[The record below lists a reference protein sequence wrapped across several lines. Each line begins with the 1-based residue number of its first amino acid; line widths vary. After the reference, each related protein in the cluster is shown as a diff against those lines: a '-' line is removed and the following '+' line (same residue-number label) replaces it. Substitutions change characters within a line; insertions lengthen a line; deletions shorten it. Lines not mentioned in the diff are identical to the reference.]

1 MPEREQARVEVDTPL
16 WQRPVTYGAIGGTQS
31 SELKA
36 YPPAGFRPIVRRK
49 RIGHGDNRFV
59 WASTQTMTWGIQ
71 RLSGFDVKAETAPPE
86 VTDQT
91 YIPVS
96 FDADG
101 TPIASAV
108 LAEADEHTYGTDGT
122 AFIVPGDS
130 VELTIRFLAIPV
142 KAAARVVY
150 VIDEPRRKGFA
161 YGTLAGHPER
171 GEEAFVVDQTDDGS
185 VWLEIRA
192 FSRPSTWYWWALYV
206 PLRIAQEL
214 YTRRYLRVLAGPTD

>member
-1 MPEREQARVEVDTPL
+1 MSEMTDAAVPL
-16 WQRPVTYGAIGGTQS
+16 WRQPVTYGAIGGTQS
-31 SELKA
+31 SDLLA
-36 YPPAGFRPIVRRK
+36 YPPAGYRAIVRRA

-59 WASTQTMTWGIQ
+59 WATTQTMTWGIQ
-71 RLSGFDVKAETAPPE
+71 RMSGFAVVVESAPPE
-86 VTDQT
+86 VTDRT

-96 FDADG
+96 FDAVG
-101 TPIASAV
+101 APIASAA

-130 VELTIRFLAIPV
+130 VRLTIRFLLLPV
-142 KAAARVVY
+142 TAVARVVY
-150 VIDEPRRKGFA
+150 VIDEPKRKGFA

-171 GEEAFVVDQTDDGS
+171 GEEAFVIDQTDDGS
-185 VWLEIRA
+185 VWLTISA
-192 FSRPSTWYWWALYV
+192 FSRPSAWYWWVAYL

>member
-1 MPEREQARVEVDTPL
+1 MSETKDAALPL
-16 WQRPVTYGAIGGTQS
+16 WQQPVTYGAIGGTQS
-31 SELKA
+31 SDLLA
-36 YPPAGFRPIVRRK
+36 YPPAGYRAILRRK

-71 RLSGFDVKAETAPPE
+71 RMSGFDVEVESAPAE

-96 FDADG
+96 FDEAG
-101 TPIASAV
+101 EPVVSTTF
-108 LAEADEHTYGTDGT
+108 AEGDEHTYGTDGT

-130 VELTIRFLAIPV
+130 VQLTIRFLFIPV

-150 VIDEPRRKGFA
+150 VIDEPKRKGFA

-171 GEEAFVVDQTDDGS
+171 GEEAFVVDQTEDGS
-185 VWLEIRA
+185 VWLTISA
-192 FSRPSTWYWWALYV
+192 FSRPSAWYWWVAYI